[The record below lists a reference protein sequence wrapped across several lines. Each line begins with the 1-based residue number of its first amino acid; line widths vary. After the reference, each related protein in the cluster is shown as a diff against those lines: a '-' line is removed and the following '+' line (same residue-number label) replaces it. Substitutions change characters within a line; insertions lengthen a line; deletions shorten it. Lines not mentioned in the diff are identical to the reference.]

1 MGSGSVM
8 HLDSSADFSAISVA
22 CFLTELPYLLPFPYL
37 FTSLSTSVR
46 IGLFLCQ
53 AIGRKRRP
61 NLALVCCVHFVL
73 QYISLWMHA
82 CFCCVQFSF
91 SVPSQDIYLG
101 QSSSQ

>member
-1 MGSGSVM
+1 VGSGSVM

-53 AIGRKRRP
+53 A
-61 NLALVCCVHFVL
+61 LVFCVHFVL

>member
-46 IGLFLCQ
+46 I
-53 AIGRKRRP
+53 
-61 NLALVCCVHFVL
+61 ALVCCVHFVL

>member
-8 HLDSSADFSAISVA
+8 HLDSSVDFSAISVA

-53 AIGRKRRP
+53 A
-61 NLALVCCVHFVL
+61 LVFLCSLCVAVYFV
-73 QYISLWMHA
+73 MDA
-82 CFCCVQFSF
+82 CLLLLCTV
-91 SVPSQDIYLG
+91 
-101 QSSSQ
+101 